1 MSLVRFL
8 RGSKLLGQCKTI
20 PGETIVEHA
29 IIAGIEIPTN
39 CTSGNCGTC
48 MITLLSGKISLP
60 EPLTPGLDEEIISEG
75 ARLGCIGVPTGDVDV
90 DLLPPI

>member
-1 MSLVRFL
+1 
-8 RGSKLLGQCKTI
+8 
-20 PGETIVEHA
+20 
-29 IIAGIEIPTN
+29 
-39 CTSGNCGTC
+39 